1 MAMVILDGE
10 HLSLEDAERVA
21 RGKSR
26 IRISAAA
33 RMKMNRSRGVVQK
46 ILTSRE
52 VVYGINTGFGALCQV
67 TIEPDQ
73 ISRLQRNLVV
83 SHAAGVGRPLDPAV
97 VRAMM
102 LLRANVLA
110 KGCSGVRPEVAEQL
124 VAMVNAGLHP
134 MVPEQGSVGA
144 SGDLA
149 PLAHMTMAMLGLGQA
164 ELNGRRMPAA
174 RALKR
179 IGLSPLTLEAKEGLA
194 LTNGTQ
200 AMTAL
205 GILTLLRAERLART
219 ADICGALS
227 LEALLGT
234 PAAFHPRLQRAR
246 PYRGQRQ
253 SARNLRRLI
262 RGSRIVRSHREC
274 TKVQDMYSLR
284 CMPQVHGAVRDALEH
299 VRRILEIEINSATD
313 NPLVFPEG
321 DLVVSGGNFHGQPVS
336 LAMDHAS
343 AALCSLAGISER
355 RIASLMDSTISRLPS
370 FLTSRGG
377 LNSGFMM
384 AQVTAASLVS
394 ESKGLAHPASIDSI
408 PTSANQEDHVSMG
421 MTAARQAARILENA
435 EQVLAIELLCAAQG
449 IDLRSPLKPGRGTM
463 AAFRAVRRQIKRLDR
478 DRVMAPDL
486 ERAAGLVREGKIL
499 QAVERAVGKLS

>member
-1 MAMVILDGE
+1 MPTVVLDGE
-10 HLSLEDAERVA
+10 HLCPEDVERVA
-21 RGKSR
+21 RREAR

-33 RMKMNRSRGVVQK
+33 RARMNRSRALVRKV
-46 ILTSRE
+46 LDSRE

-67 TIEPDQ
+67 VIEPHQ
-73 ISRLQRNLVV
+73 ISRLQKNLVV
-83 SHAAGVGRPLDPAV
+83 SHAAGVGRPLDEPV

-102 LLRANVLA
+102 LLRANMLA
-110 KGCSGVRPEVAEQL
+110 KGCSGVRPEVAEHL

-134 MVPEQGSVGA
+134 VVPEQGSVGA

-149 PLAHMTMAMLGLGQA
+149 PLAHMTLAMLGLGQVR
-164 ELNGRRMPAA
+164 LNGRRLPAA

-179 IGLSPLTLEAKEGLA
+179 IGLSPLILEAKEGLA

-205 GILTLLRAERLART
+205 GALTLMRAERLART

-246 PYRGQRQ
+246 PHRGQRL
-253 SARNLRRLI
+253 SARNLRRLVG
-262 RGSRIVRSHREC
+262 GSRIVRSHQGCSR
-274 TKVQDMYSLR
+274 VQDMYSLR
-284 CMPQVHGAVRDALEH
+284 CMPQVHGAVRDALGYLRG
-299 VRRILEIEINSATD
+299 VLEVEINSATD
-313 NPLVFPEG
+313 NPLVFPEQQ
-321 DLVVSGGNFHGQPVS
+321 LIVSGGNFHGQPVS
-336 LAMDHAS
+336 MALDHTAT
-343 AALCSLAGISER
+343 ALCSLAGISER

-421 MTAARQAARILENA
+421 MTAARQAAGVLENA
-435 EQVLAIELLCAAQG
+435 ERVLAIELLCAAQG
-449 IDLRSPLKPGRGTM
+449 IDLRAPLKPGKGTM
-463 AAFRAVRRQIKRLDR
+463 AAHRAVRRRIKRLGR

-486 ERAAGLVREGKIL
+486 DRAAELVREGKVL
-499 QAVERAVGKLS
+499 AAVERAVGKLG

>member
-1 MAMVILDGE
+1 MPTVVLDGE
-10 HLSLEDAERVA
+10 KLTLADVERVA
-21 RGKSR
+21 RQKAR

-33 RMKMNRSRGVVQK
+33 RGKMTRSRVLVEQA
-46 ILTSRE
+46 LDSQQ

-67 TIEPDQ
+67 VIEPYQ
-73 ISRLQRNLVV
+73 ISRLQKNLVV
-83 SHAAGVGRPLDPAV
+83 SHAAGVGRPLDTPV

-110 KGCSGVRPEVAEQL
+110 KGCSGVRPQVAEHL
-124 VAMVNAGLHP
+124 VAMLNAGLHP
-134 MVPEQGSVGA
+134 VVPEQGSVGA

-149 PLAHMTMAMLGLGQA
+149 PLAHMTLAVLGLGQV
-164 ELNGRRMPAA
+164 ELNGRRLSAA

-179 IGLSPLTLEAKEGLA
+179 IGLSPLKLEAKEGLA

-205 GILTLLRAERLART
+205 GALTVMRAGRLT
-219 ADICGALS
+219 KMADICGALS

-234 PAAFHPRLQRAR
+234 PTAFHPRLQRAR
-246 PYRGQRQ
+246 PHRGQQ
-253 SARNLRRLI
+253 LSARNLRRLV
-262 RGSRIVRSHREC
+262 RGSRIVRSHQDC
-274 TKVQDMYSLR
+274 SKVQDMYSLR
-284 CMPQVHGAVRDALEH
+284 CMPQVHGAVRDALDH
-299 VRRILEIEINSATD
+299 VHRILKVEINSATD
-313 NPLVFPEG
+313 NPLVFPKEE
-321 DLVVSGGNFHGQPVS
+321 LIISGGNFHGQPVS
-336 LAMDHAS
+336 LALDHAS

-355 RIASLMDSTISRLPS
+355 RIASLMDSCISRLPA

-421 MTAARQAARILENA
+421 MTAARQADRIVTNA

-449 IDLRSPLKPGRGTM
+449 IDLRSPLTPGRGTM
-463 AAFRAVRRQIKRLDR
+463 AAYRAVRRQIKRLDR
-478 DRVMAPDL
+478 DRIMAPDL
-486 ERAAGLVREGKIL
+486 ERAAELVREGEVL
-499 QAVERAVGKLS
+499 GAVERAIGRLN

>member
-1 MAMVILDGE
+1 MPTVVLDGE
-10 HLSLEDAERVA
+10 HLTLEDVERIA
-21 RGKSR
+21 RQEAR

-33 RMKMNRSRGVVQK
+33 RAKMNRSRGLVEKV
-46 ILTSRE
+46 LSSRE

-67 TIEPDQ
+67 VIEPDQ

-83 SHAAGVGRPLDPAV
+83 SHAAGVGRPLPVPV

-110 KGCSGVRPEVAEQL
+110 KGCSGVRPKVAEHL
-124 VAMVNAGLHP
+124 AAMVNAGLHP
-134 MVPEQGSVGA
+134 LVPEQGSVGA

-149 PLAHMTMAMLGLGQA
+149 PLAHMTLAMLGLGQA
-164 ELNGRRMPAA
+164 ELNGRQLPAS

-179 IGLSPLTLEAKEGLA
+179 IGLSPLNLKAKEGLA

-205 GILTLLRAERLART
+205 GSLSLMRAERLART

-253 SARNLRRLI
+253 SAGNLRRLV
-262 RGSRIVRSHREC
+262 RGSRIVRSHQGC
-274 TKVQDMYSLR
+274 SKVQDMYSLR
-284 CMPQVHGAVRDALEH
+284 CMPQVHGAVREALGH

-313 NPLVFPEG
+313 NPLVFPEQE
-321 DLVVSGGNFHGQPVS
+321 LVVSGGNFHGQPVS
-336 LAMDHAS
+336 LALDHAA
-343 AALCSLAGISER
+343 AALCSLASISER
-355 RIASLMDSTISRLPS
+355 RIASMMDSTISRLPS

-394 ESKGLAHPASIDSI
+394 ESKSLAHPASIDSI

-421 MTAARQAARILENA
+421 MTAARQAARVLENA

-449 IDLRSPLKPGRGTM
+449 IDLRLPLQPGRGTL
-463 AAFRAVRRQIKRLDR
+463 AVYRAVRRQVKRLDR
-478 DRVMAPDL
+478 DRIMAPDL
-486 ERAAGLVREGKIL
+486 ERAVEMVRSGKVL
-499 QAVERAVGKLS
+499 GVAERAVGKLG